1 MGVGGNVHQVGVV
14 GRGVGCEGLVG
25 DRLVLD
31 DPDVLHENAGHRE
44 AIRVG

>member
-1 MGVGGNVHQVGVV
+1 MGVGGGVHQVEVV